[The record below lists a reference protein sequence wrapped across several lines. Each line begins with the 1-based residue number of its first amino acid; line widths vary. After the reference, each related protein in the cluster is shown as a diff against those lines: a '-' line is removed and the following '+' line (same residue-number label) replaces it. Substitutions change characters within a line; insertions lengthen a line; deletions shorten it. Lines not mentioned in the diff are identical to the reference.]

1 MQQHEII
8 NGKMISRFGGILVL
22 SMSREHILH
31 WNKKCVHVTFKQT
44 VPWNVFHKFVF
55 LSSFS

>member
-31 WNKKCVHVTFKQT
+31 
-44 VPWNVFHKFVF
+44 
-55 LSSFS
+55 